1 MMKSSD
7 SMDHPLMELISTHLG
22 EDWRMVVRD
31 LGFSNAQ
38 LDQFQEDNIF
48 KGVKEVGFHLYHI
61 FFYFC
66 LFFLRNLLSFF
77 IRSYHHFCK
86 WFFYHISDNLPVFIR
101 LVSK

>member
-7 SMDHPLMELISTHLG
+7 TMDHPLMELISTHLG
-22 EDWRMVVRD
+22 EDWRMIVRD

-48 KGVKEVGFHLYHI
+48 KGVKEVCFLLCHI
-61 FFYFC
+61 FNFV
-66 LFFLRNLLSFF
+66 LLFLRNLLSLM
-77 IRSYHHFCK
+77 RSYLQFCK
-86 WFFYHISDNLPVFIR
+86 WFFNHILDYLPVFIR

>member
-1 MMKSSD
+1 MVSFFFLIFQWIYFEWIFLDMMKSSD

-61 FFYFC
+61 FFIFVYF
-66 LFFLRNLLSFF
+66 F
-77 IRSYHHFCK
+77 
-86 WFFYHISDNLPVFIR
+86 
-101 LVSK
+101 

>member
-7 SMDHPLMELISTHLG
+7 PMDHPLMELISTHLG

-61 FFYFC
+61 FCF
-66 LFFLRNLLSFF
+66 LFIFSKKSV
-77 IRSYHHFCK
+77 I
-86 WFFYHISDNLPVFIR
+86 FFYKILSSFL
-101 LVSK
+101 